1 MLPQALIAILLGLAG
16 LVWSADRFVAGAAAT
31 ARNFGMSPLL
41 IGLTIVALGTSAP
54 EIFVAVNAALS
65 NSSALA
71 VGNAIGSNIANIGLV
86 LGATLLIAP
95 IPIMRSLLLRES
107 FLLIIATIIGAYCL
121 WDYKLDILD
130 GSILLI
136 TLIVIFSILIISKSH
151 EPEPLAEIDNI
162 PSIPLSKSLFWLIIS
177 IVLLIISAQ
186 ALVWGGKTVATY
198 FGVSE
203 LIIGLTIVA
212 IGTSLPELAAS
223 VASALKG
230 HHDIAIGNIL
240 GSNLLNI
247 LAVMAAP
254 ALITPAVLEADVLI
268 RDYAVMSAIT
278 ALLIVL
284 MAIALFLK
292 KGAKKA
298 QLLRWEGSILI
309 FVYIAYTLLMV
320 L

>member
-1 MLPQALIAILLGLAG
+1 MLPQAIFAILLGLAG

-31 ARNFGMSPLL
+31 ARNVGMSPLL

-54 EIFVAVNAALS
+54 EIFVSINAALS
-65 NSSALA
+65 NATDLA
-71 VGNAIGSNIANIGLV
+71 VGNAIGSNTANIGLV

-95 IPIMRSLLLRES
+95 IPIVRSLLFRES
-107 FLLIIATIIGAYCL
+107 FLLMIATVIGAYCL
-121 WDYKLDILD
+121 WDYKLDLLD

-136 TLIVIFSILIISKSH
+136 TLVVIFSILIISKSQ
-151 EPEPLAEIDNI
+151 EPEPLADTDDI
-162 PSIPLSKSLFWLIIS
+162 PSIPLGKSLFWLVIS
-177 IVLLIISAQ
+177 ITLLIISAQ
-186 ALVWGGKTVATY
+186 SLVWGGKTIATY

-212 IGTSLPELAAS
+212 VGTSLPELAAS

-230 HHDIAIGNIL
+230 HHDIAIGNVL

-254 ALITPAVLEADVLI
+254 ALITPAVLDPEVLT
-268 RDYAVMSAIT
+268 RDYAVMTAIT
-278 ALLIVL
+278 ALLIIL

-292 KGAKKA
+292 KGPGKA
-298 QLLRWEGSILI
+298 RLLRWEGAILI
-309 FVYIAYTLLMV
+309 FAYIAYTLLIV
-320 L
+320 S